1 MGGAREAWLSSYHVI
16 RSIYMSVMM
25 ENSVGS
31 GAGVCEVR
39 VQKGGKQLPEG
50 KTSAFWAIFLVVN
63 AALGA
68 GLLVLPLSFYMTGGI
83 VYGILI
89 ELVRNESGNIA
100 KF

>member
-1 MGGAREAWLSSYHVI
+1 
-16 RSIYMSVMM
+16 MSVMM

-31 GAGVCEVR
+31 GTGVCVVQVH